1 MKNSKSNR
9 NSIPSIHLNLNVR
22 GLPQSATL
30 TINERSAELQRQG
43 REVFRLGLG
52 QSPFPVPQPVVD
64 ELKVNA
70 HQKDYL
76 PVMGLREL
84 RGAVAAYYRGRE
96 GIDYN
101 GDDVMIGP
109 GSKELMFIVQLVY
122 YGDLVIPIPSWVSY
136 APQAQIIGRHIRWLP
151 TSLANG
157 LRLTTEEIERLCEKD
172 PDRPRIIILNYP
184 NNPTGCTYKADEL
197 KALAQM
203 ARKYR
208 VILISDEIY
217 GELHH
222 LGQHVSI
229 ARFYPEG
236 TIISGGL
243 SKWCGAG
250 GWRLGTFVFP
260 RSLHWLRDAMAVVA
274 SETYTATSAP
284 IQYAA
289 VRAFQHGAEIENFL
303 FQSRRILR
311 TLGRYFAKQLKKI
324 GVSMPE
330 PEGAFYLFANFNPFR
345 DELIKRGISTSEQ
358 LCEQLLEDTGVAIL
372 PGSVFGRQPE
382 ELSARLAY
390 VDFDGARALVATGQ
404 IPANKSLDSA
414 FLNLYAPKVMTAV
427 DRICNWFSG
436 CK

>member
-1 MKNSKSNR
+1 LKNNR
-9 NSIPSIHLNLNVR
+9 NSSPGVNLNLNVR

-30 TINERSAELQRQG
+30 SINEKSAELQRQG

-70 HQKDYL
+70 HRKGYL

-84 RGAVAAYYRGRE
+84 RDTVAAYYRGRE
-96 GIDYN
+96 GIDYDG
-101 GDDVMIGP
+101 GDVLIGP

-122 YGDLVIPIPSWVSY
+122 YGDLVIPTPSWVSY
-136 APQAQIIGRHIRWLP
+136 APQAQIIGRHIRWLS

-157 LRLTTEEIERLCEKD
+157 LRVTPEEIEKLCEKD
-172 PDRPRIIILNYP
+172 PERPRIIILNYP

-197 KALAQM
+197 KAIARV

-289 VRAFQHGAEIENFL
+289 VRAFKHGAEIENYL

-311 TLGRYFAKQLKKI
+311 ALGRYFAKQLKKI
-324 GVSMPE
+324 GVAVPE

-345 DELIKRGISTSEQ
+345 EELIKLGVATSEQ
-358 LCEQLLEDTGVAIL
+358 LCERLLEDTGVAVL
-372 PGSVFGRQPE
+372 PGSVFGRPPE

-390 VDFDGARALVATGQ
+390 VDFDGARALVAAGQ
-404 IPANKSLDSA
+404 VPSIKSLDVA
-414 FLNLYAPKVMTAV
+414 FLKLYIPKMMTAV
-427 DRICNWFSG
+427 DRICTWLSG